1 MAEISEERIRQI
13 VREELSK
20 IIPKIVAD
28 IERRSPATL
37 QQAKAR
43 ML

>member
-1 MAEISEERIRQI
+1 MAEINEDRIREI
-13 VREELSK
+13 IREELSK

-28 IERRSPATL
+28 IERRSALTL